1 MPFLDPGPA
10 VAAGGDQVSDSTDG
24 APAKELV
31 EKPRQASMLAC
42 TTSGEA
48 RAPAKAGVD
57 ARARHVRRA
66 GGEGGESTRVPH
78 VRLGHKTTLHVSKIG
93 LTRVTRLGARH
104 SGTSMETGRK
114 SALNRF
120 AKTQLGRCAAVKVRK
135 MGYSFRRV

>member
-78 VRLGHKTTLHVSKIG
+78 VRLGRKTTLHVSKID
-93 LTRVTRLGARH
+93 LDARDASRRTSQCAIYARLAIQ
-104 SGTSMETGRK
+104 SDP
-114 SALNRF
+114 NP
-120 AKTQLGRCAAVKVRK
+120 
-135 MGYSFRRV
+135 